1 MAQIVG
7 LPMTVMAVI
16 TPWAPI
22 LLLIPLVAQSINHL
36 PLKKCLIFAAFEQL
50 EDLMDVDCH

>member
-7 LPMTVMAVI
+7 FPMTVTAVI

-22 LLLIPLVAQSINHL
+22 LLLIPQIAHRINHL
-36 PLKKCLIFAAFEQL
+36 PLKKRLTLVDFEQL
-50 EDLMDVDCH
+50 EDLMDVDCN

>member
-7 LPMTVMAVI
+7 LPMTVTAFI
-16 TPWAPI
+16 TLWAPI
-22 LLLIPLVAQSINHL
+22 LFLIPQVAHRIYHL
-36 PLKKCLIFAAFEQL
+36 PLKKRLTLAAFEQL

>member
-7 LPMTVMAVI
+7 LPMTVMAVLI
-16 TPWAPI
+16 SWAPI
-22 LLLIPLVAQSINHL
+22 LLLIRQVSHRINHL
-36 PLKKCLIFAAFEQL
+36 PLKKRLTLAAFEQL